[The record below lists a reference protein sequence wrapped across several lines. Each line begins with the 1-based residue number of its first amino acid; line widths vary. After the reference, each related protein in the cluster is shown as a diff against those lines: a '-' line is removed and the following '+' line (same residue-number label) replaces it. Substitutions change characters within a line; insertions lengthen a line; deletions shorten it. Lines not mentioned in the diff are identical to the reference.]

1 MWALWI
7 LSCSYGIWA
16 HLLSR
21 YAWFL
26 AWSSIHFQ
34 TSILVFMSCFFFEDL
49 IEIHFQ
55 YIPPPK
61 HIGSRF
67 NMYGFRFH
75 SSTSCSVFSIFPC
88 CCTCSW
94 GALFYLIFS
103 SSLPMGTKG
112 SQRHILGRWV
122 FGGYPSVQVTYPPW
136 NEGSESDYWVG
147 ALFGTVAM
155 KYKKSLLPQNL
166 TPHGS

>member
-1 MWALWI
+1 MLNGFLCFHLVSVMI
-7 LSCSYGIWA
+7 YGITSFFYIYIFILMSA
-16 HLLSR
+16 CEPCGFYHVLMGFELSR

-67 NMYGFRFH
+67 TMYGFRFH

-94 GALFYLIFS
+94 DALFYLIFS

-112 SQRHILGRWV
+112 YQRHILSR
-122 FGGYPSVQVTYPPW
+122 
-136 NEGSESDYWVG
+136 
-147 ALFGTVAM
+147 
-155 KYKKSLLPQNL
+155 
-166 TPHGS
+166 